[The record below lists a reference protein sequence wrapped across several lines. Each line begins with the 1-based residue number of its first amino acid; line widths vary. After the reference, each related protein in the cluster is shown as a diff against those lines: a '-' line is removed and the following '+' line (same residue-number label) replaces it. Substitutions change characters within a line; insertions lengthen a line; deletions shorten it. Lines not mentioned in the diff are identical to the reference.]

1 MATVPL
7 DYDVMILAPLA
18 SILVVTAL
26 WLLQLVFIDLDKR
39 MLAKLRHQHEA
50 LARFTNFTGVLFQAL
65 SHALGYTV
73 THSGVAHFQ
82 VTVHYGKVEPKREK
96 QGVFAWTST
105 LLLYLGPFLVPTGLM
120 LLYSYF
126 VLTKGFSFPASV
138 QYTFAQTLG
147 NFGGTLSTFTQS
159 MLRFLI
165 SMDLL
170 NPVHV
175 FFLVIL
181 LFLGLGIRPSYMGEE
196 RKEKVNFLYDLKNVT
211 MHFIKKP
218 LYIVM
223 FFALVYILF
232 FLSLALKSNFYVVLF
247 SVLGLL
253 SVIGII
259 ALLLASLLL
268 ALVWATDK
276 IAAGWRLVPFLTLP
290 ISYGALRVLFFYVP
304 RGNLFGWS
312 LLGMILTTVL
322 VTLLLIK
329 YKKTNRFKTAG
340 KMKHTRVADGKKR
353 ASEK

>member
-7 DYDVMILAPLA
+7 DYDVLLLAPLA
-18 SILVVTAL
+18 LIIGVTAL
-26 WLLQLVFIDLDKR
+26 WLLELIFIDLDKR
-39 MLAKLRHQHEA
+39 MLGKLRHKHEA

-82 VTVHYGKVEPKREK
+82 VSVHYGKVEPKREK

-105 LLLYLGPFLVPTGLM
+105 LLLYLGPFLVPTGFM

-138 QYTFAQTLG
+138 QYTFVHTFE

-159 MLRFLI
+159 MFRFLS

-175 FFLVIL
+175 FFLLVL
-181 LFLGLGIRPSYMGEE
+181 LFLGLGIRPSYIGEE

-218 LYIVM
+218 LYILV
-223 FFALVYILF
+223 FFAVVYGFF
-232 FLSLALKSNFYVVLF
+232 FLSLALKTNWYVALF

-259 ALLLASLLL
+259 ALLLAFLLL
-268 ALVWATDK
+268 AFVWASDK
-276 IAAGWRLVPFLTLP
+276 IAPGWRLVPFLTLP
-290 ISYGALRVLFFYVP
+290 ISYGAVRVLFFYVP
-304 RGNLFGWS
+304 RDNILGWS
-312 LLGMILTTVL
+312 LLVMILATVV

-340 KMKHTRVADGKKR
+340 PMKHMRVADGKKR
-353 ASEK
+353 ASQK

>member
-7 DYDVMILAPLA
+7 DYEVMILAPLA
-18 SILVVTAL
+18 PILVVTVL
-26 WLLQLVFIDLDKR
+26 WLLELIFIDLDKR
-39 MLAKLRHQHEA
+39 MLANLRHQHEA

-82 VTVHYGKVEPKREK
+82 VSVHYEKVEPKREK
-96 QGVFAWTST
+96 KGVFAWTST

-120 LLYSYF
+120 LFYSYF
-126 VLTKGFSFPASV
+126 VLTNGFSFPASV
-138 QYTFAQTLG
+138 QYTFVRTME
-147 NFGGTLSTFTQS
+147 NFGNTLSTFLQS
-159 MLRFLI
+159 MFRFLS

-170 NPVHV
+170 SPVHV
-175 FFLVIL
+175 FFLLVL
-181 LFLGLGIRPSYMGEE
+181 VFLGLGIRPSYLGEE
-196 RKEKVNFLYDLKNVT
+196 RKEKVSFLFDLKNVT
-211 MHFIKKP
+211 MHFIRKP
-218 LYIVM
+218 LYILV
-223 FFALVYILF
+223 FFVLIYTIF
-232 FLSLALKSNFYVVLF
+232 FISLALKANFYIVLF
-247 SVLGLL
+247 SVLGLF

-259 ALLLASLLL
+259 ALLLSFLLL

-290 ISYGALRVLFFYVP
+290 ISYSAIRVLFFYVH
-304 RGNLFGWS
+304 RENILGWS
-312 LLGMILTTVL
+312 LLGMILSTVL

-353 ASEK
+353 ASQK